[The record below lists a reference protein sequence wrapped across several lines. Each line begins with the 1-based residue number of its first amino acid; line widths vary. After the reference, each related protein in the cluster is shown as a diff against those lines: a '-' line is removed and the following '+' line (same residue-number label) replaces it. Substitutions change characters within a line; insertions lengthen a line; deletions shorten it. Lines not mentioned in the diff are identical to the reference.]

1 MKIFL
6 NGKEVTFN
14 QTDERYVSDVL
25 IRLLPWMEQNG
36 FFMDSIAINKV
47 LYHKENLP
55 ELAGMEIEDVDKME
69 VIAYSKME
77 IEFVQ
82 YSVLKNYFTAVLE
95 AIEKNDTEKFNVL
108 AENFEEI
115 KHTLSLN
122 IKFEG
127 VDIEL
132 KMDEKLKES
141 AATIIK
147 LCDASLAEIKK
158 FK

>member
-14 QTDERYVSDVL
+14 QTDEKYVSDVL
-25 IRLLPWMEQNG
+25 LGLLPWMEHNG

-47 LYHKENLP
+47 LYHKENLT
-55 ELAGMEIEDVDKME
+55 ELADMEIEDVDKME

-82 YSVLKNYFTAVLE
+82 YSVLRNYFTAISE

-108 AENFEEI
+108 AENFEDI

-122 IKFEG
+122 IKFAG